1 MKKKTKVAV
10 AGLATVA
17 LVGGT
22 FAIWQATTTINN
34 PFSTNAYSADTVE
47 KFNPA
52 DGDDWQ
58 PGAKV
63 DKEVGAVN
71 TGDYPVYVRM
81 KLNETWS
88 RDSQTFVN
96 INSGDGAISP
106 QNNVSDKIMNVFQGV
121 PDDGIASNTVDDTV
135 VHKNGFDSNNW
146 ILGEDGYYYYK
157 DILDPDEVTES
168 LITSV
173 TLDKNADM
181 GQYVKNETV
190 YWITCDEEYIGL
202 TVRQALDS
210 QYDGNYLTYDDIATL
225 EDLGSIEGIVTGD
238 EKETIKNYVSYL
250 EKTTEK
256 EYAVFTKDGQS
267 LGNNKGY
274 ADADYVLTIKAEFAQ
289 VNENGWTLPDGV
301 ETRQ

>member
-22 FAIWQATTTINN
+22 FAIWQATTTVNN

-58 PGAKV
+58 PGETV
-63 DKEVGAVN
+63 DKQVGAVN

-96 INSGDGAISP
+96 TDSGERAIDP
-106 QNNVSDKIMNVFQGV
+106 QHLSSDKIMNVFQKD
-121 PDDGIASNTVDDTV
+121 PDDGAANDIVDDSV
-135 VHKNGFDSNNW
+135 VHKNGFNSSNW

-173 TLDKNADM
+173 TLDKDADM
-181 GQYVKNETV
+181 GQYVENETV
-190 YWITCDEEYIGL
+190 YWITCDEDYIGL
-202 TVRQALDS
+202 SVQQALES
-210 QYDGNYLTYDDIATL
+210 QYDSNYLTYDVIAAK

-274 ADADYVLTIKAEFAQ
+274 ADADYVLTITADFAQ
-289 VNENGWTLPDGV
+289 INENGWTLPDGV